1 MHVPCWSCLHKGS
14 HQPITDREQQPRS
27 SFLFHLQACYQAQNF
42 PPPWV
47 AQGELP
53 LLLLIY
59 LYLLWLSK
67 LQAVCIKKGKVS
79 SAASPSQKPHVVFF
93 FPIQFLSVPRKQTSN
108 CWHSSNFPLL
118 SNSLSCCSTKPTAFW
133 GCKVN
138 AEKASISVLSWT
150 QSSLLLNTSELA

>member
-27 SFLFHLQACYQAQNF
+27 SFLFHFQACYQAQNF

-93 FPIQFLSVPRKQTSN
+93 FSPYSFFQYLESRPLTADTVLIFLFSVIPSVAAVP
-108 CWHSSNFPLL
+108 SPLHFEAVRLMLKKPASVSYHEL
-118 SNSLSCCSTKPTAFW
+118 SQ
-133 GCKVN
+133 
-138 AEKASISVLSWT
+138 ASF
-150 QSSLLLNTSELA
+150 